1 MVLLSGPNLSGN
13 ELQYVEDCIKTG
25 WVSSVGSYVTDFEL
39 SLSKYVNSKYAVAT
53 SSGTTALH
61 LSLIISNIEKDD
73 FILVPNITFVATL
86 NSIKYVGAN
95 PILIDVDI
103 DTWQLNLDLLEKFL
117 YNNSKIINGICIH
130 NETKRPIKA
139 IIPVH
144 VLGNMCDMNRLIEIS
159 DKYCLK
165 VIEDSAESL
174 GSKFNGKHSG
184 TFGDFGCFSFN
195 GNKIIT
201 CGGGGMIVTNNKKL
215 AIKAKHLSTQAKA
228 DSFEYFHDDIGYN
241 YRLTNVSA
249 AIGLAQMEQL
259 DTFLTRKHQIKEIYF
274 NELSNIGDIEFQ
286 KVNDNVDSN
295 WWLFTIMSKYQKK
308 LLKNLNN
315 NKLQSRP
322 FWIPMNKLPMFKKN
336 IYLSEDNYS
345 DKIYNSCLSIPC
357 STNISDNDLELVI
370 NVIKKTFK

>member
-1 MVLLSGPNLSGN
+1 MPILFFAFLTFGCQGLDPTPISADKTFPNLAGLSDTKICEMATRVN
-13 ELQYVEDCIKTG
+13 E
-25 WVSSVGSYVTDFEL
+25 W
-39 SLSKYVNSKYAVAT
+39 
-53 SSGTTALH
+53 
-61 LSLIISNIEKDD
+61 EKRKEYI
-73 FILVPNITFVATL
+73 F
-86 NSIKYVGAN
+86 
-95 PILIDVDI
+95 
-103 DTWQLNLDLLEKFL
+103 LEQASPCLAWGGENF
-117 YNNSKIINGICIH
+117 
-130 NETKRPIKA
+130 
-139 IIPVH
+139 
-144 VLGNMCDMNRLIEIS
+144 LIEIS